1 MIPGMPLCFVLHRKS
16 HEGTKKTLFWR
27 WATQWRVPQW
37 RPVKPFPCA
46 VFMLPR
52 LTAMMTMWMRM
63 DLCVR
68 CVYPF
73 RGLLRP
79 LGSTVLHSSALIG
92 FGSCVISV
100 DLSVTLG
107 KLLSGSAGVIYRH
120 THIGRPMFNMS
131 VYTRIHQSQTSPI
144 NKATSCILYLIYCR
158 ALQSPSARVHMRT
171 TRGANR
177 SSCWDRPT
185 TAFPIPLQR
194 CWLVEW
200 VTGQLGHR
208 LCGVFKQSLQDTV
221 LIIPSPL
228 A

>member
-1 MIPGMPLCFVLHRKS
+1 MGDTMK
-16 HEGTKKTLFWR
+16 G
-27 WATQWRVPQW
+27 A
-37 RPVKPFPCA
+37 A
-46 VFMLPR
+46 VTMM
-52 LTAMMTMWMRM
+52 MMTMWMRM
-63 DLCVR
+63 DLCVC

-107 KLLSGSAGVIYRH
+107 NSWAAVQVSFINTHTH

-131 VYTRIHQSQTSPI
+131 VYTLRIHQNQTSPI

-177 SSCWDRPT
+177 SSSWDRPT